1 MQEDDK
7 QAAEQSLATL
17 TAEIASAYV
26 ANNTISTS
34 DLGRLIA
41 EVGRQ
46 LRALGGEQE
55 VVEPEK
61 PEPAV
66 SVRRS
71 IGSDHLICLVCG
83 KKQRLLKRHLAAAH
97 DLTPADYRRLFDLK
111 IDYPMVA
118 PSYAEMRRDLAIKIG
133 LGRPKPTPKKGRAAN
148 RKEGGTG
155 KARRSK
161 ARAA

>member
-1 MQEDDK
+1 MQDDDK
-7 QAAEQSLATL
+7 QAGEQSLATL

-34 DLGRLIA
+34 DIARLIA
-41 EVGRQ
+41 DVGRE
-46 LRALGGEQE
+46 LKALAGGQQA
-55 VVEPEK
+55 PLQEK

-66 SVRRS
+66 AVRRS

-97 DLTPADYRRLFDLK
+97 DLTPAEYRRLFDLK
-111 IDYPMVA
+111 VDYPMVA

-133 LGRPKPTPKKGRAAN
+133 LGRPKKPARKGRGPGKKRENPAKPRRAKAQAA
-148 RKEGGTG
+148 
-155 KARRSK
+155 
-161 ARAA
+161 